1 MSMRAYYTHSL
12 QGDVSITETP
22 RSSVRWEQQ
31 SGGKFHDRKYYE
43 EIPGD
48 DGPTDALSPFIKL
61 CVEVAERGRKELHA
75 RGDVRE
81 GGTAGSRMA
90 DIAVGVMCDVKC
102 RVAPEESGREGA
114 GVEKRQARQTV
125 TRRPCPSPP
134 LPRRLS
140 LPHQRFCLVPS
151 GHQLCSVLLAS
162 RAVQSARPRRAP
174 RPRHHL
180 SFKSPGPALAG
191 STSLY
196 ALKTVRYCT

>member
-1 MSMRAYYTHSL
+1 MDK
-12 QGDVSITETP
+12 DVPAS
-22 RSSVRWEQQ
+22 
-31 SGGKFHDRKYYE
+31 H
-43 EIPGD
+43 
-48 DGPTDALSPFIKL
+48 GPTDAPSPLRKP
-61 CVEVAERGRKELHA
+61 CVEAAEGCRKKVDA

-81 GGTAGSRMA
+81 GGRMACA
-90 DIAVGVMCDVKC
+90 DIAVGVMRDVKC
-102 RVAPEESGREGA
+102 RVAPKESGRE
-114 GVEKRQARQTV
+114 VEKRQARQTV